1 MNLKLSILYGLLV
14 ILSNSVIANI
24 SEINFI
30 DEEYIEI
37 ISNKSIY
44 SKSSSLVDLVN
55 IMSQSNKNR
64 QDNFSN

>member
-1 MNLKLSILYGLLV
+1 MNLKFSILYGLLV